1 MPSMPANNH
10 AGTPGNR
17 PAVATAGA
25 GAVVGGAIPN
35 EAEVRE
41 LVARLNRGGEFVM
54 TSRHES
60 SRLGVVV
67 RRVMCCADSPL
78 SVCVALLKGHPIS
91 PLIRDSH
98 SFALCALDAAD
109 RVLPRVFERSM
120 PGVPSGNTLN
130 GQATGVL
137 SPSRMGDPAS
147 DPFISMEVESIV
159 TGSPVL
165 KRCEWAIDCRV
176 LMHLD
181 FETDH
186 EMYIGMVVGG
196 RGSASPKTQSSKA
209 AKPK

>member
-1 MPSMPANNH
+1 MPSTPSNNH
-10 AGTPGNR
+10 AGTTGNR
-17 PAVATAGA
+17 PAVASGVA
-25 GAVVGGAIPN
+25 GAVVGGAMPN

-78 SVCVALLKGHPIS
+78 SVCVALMKGHPIS

-98 SFALCALDAAD
+98 SFALCALDPAD

-196 RGSASPKTQSSKA
+196 REARKAQSSKA
-209 AKPK
+209 AKLK